1 MMASARIKKKQLK
14 KLTKGRLG
22 EKLREL
28 EAINQESLDLDKEI
42 EKAKKALKKKKA
54 TLSEL
59 QTSLT
64 TLQEKTALINQ
75 AINQTWKE
83 QINVDKEV
91 GKKKYTEGQRN
102 YAKALKLIEE
112 RIGKVAPDI
121 KAVYASDDIE
131 DLANQLYIKDLEGYS
146 QEDLQKIEQDF
157 NQTHGYKIRIEKAT
171 NPFEGIDFLNM

>member
-1 MMASARIKKKQLK
+1 MASARIKKKQLK
-14 KLTKGRLG
+14 KLQKLQL
-22 EKLREL
+22 EKEL
-28 EAINQESLDLDKEI
+28 KELQDLDQELIQVEEEI
-42 EKAKKALKKKKA
+42 KKAKKLLKKKKV

-59 QTSLT
+59 QSSLAAV
-64 TLQEKTALINQ
+64 QEKTTLINQ

-83 QINVDKEV
+83 QINVDKEI

-112 RIGKVAPDI
+112 RIGKAAPDI
-121 KAVYASDDIE
+121 KAVYGSDDIE
-131 DLANQLYIKDLEGYS
+131 ELADQLYIKDLQGYS
-146 QEDLQKIEQDF
+146 QEDLQRIEEEF

>member
-1 MMASARIKKKQLK
+1 MASARIKKKQLK

-22 EKLREL
+22 EKLKEL
-28 EAINQESLDLDKEI
+28 EAINQESLNLDKEI
-42 EKAKKALKKKKA
+42 EKAKKALKKKKT

-112 RIGKVAPDI
+112 RIGKVASDI

-131 DLANQLYIKDLEGYS
+131 ELANNLYIKELEGYS